1 MGYSGVLDSGK
12 KISHSIL
19 NPEILENAKR
29 RFGRFFRKKE
39 GKLIMYIDVIK
50 GQELNVYVSES
61 LEDPSNVMFPV
72 FKQALQALAGIVGQ
86 AREFERYDQRDGDFC
101 RQERLFR
108 YSSNIIAFSGQRG
121 GGKTSTML
129 SFSRIMQR
137 IGKERKEWGDY
148 QELQSA
154 WKELQNVLFIVLSP
168 LEPSVL
174 EGQQSILS
182 VVLSRLYAYGER
194 LMQEANQEG
203 CDEGWLE
210 YVQRKL
216 TRDLQNCQSGIRGV
230 KYQRDAA
237 PQDLRDLQDINDG
250 ARLRQYFSDLVE
262 DLLQLATHR
271 GQREVYW
278 NRIDRET
285 CYQNTADKEAY
296 LVLQLDDAD
305 SQIDHS
311 YQVLEDVRK
320 YLVVPKMVIL
330 MSADVSIFRHLVLEK
345 YAEEFPTLGKVEEE
359 RQPLWADLRRM
370 GSKYLDKL
378 IPSIQLV
385 TLPLLDQLVVQQG
398 DNLELRYLK
407 SKPVGKNELSQPEY
421 VFPWAKDAGL
431 GLQDFLLTAIYQKT
445 GIIFVSHT
453 AYVNNIVP
461 TTMRGTMHLLYLL
474 STMEDIPSHPRDG
487 ELTPESL
494 KKLVERQLPIA
505 EENVSRFSRYFRED
519 WLNSKVTRL
528 DDLAFLRHLS
538 SSARS
543 VQVQLTVD
551 YLLQRY
557 KESLPDG
564 FEREDVDQLDKSSQ
578 ILLEEFMGALHLKHR
593 TQEDFNLSF
602 AIHALFTLGN
612 HCAIW
617 QQKRK
622 AIKEREKVIRDKM
635 GAPDDLLVFD
645 YAPERTYLPST
656 YRVPEA
662 MQSVVADLN
671 EVDVVFSIETEDE
684 YTVYREIESELETER
699 TRGESANVFVNCM
712 MRGSPQYGFEEYN
725 FMNFIN
731 VVLCLQKVSQKKG
744 MGNQVPDR
752 AKGEE
757 NMGYGTQQYRIYE
770 MQERALNIAAN
781 WDVQDHIFKKMRD
794 EFPMQVVD
802 SKGGKI
808 PIGKAL
814 EEIYDR
820 IDTQLRELNSG
831 VLKKDLYN
839 LENNSRNRDNIRFN
853 GIGESFRYATCNGA
867 MISDIMRDWMLRL
880 LKLSHNNQEMELI
893 WDVSDEERH
902 EQSDGAQL
910 DSDVNRLES
919 SLTGVSHSTNGSSGT
934 SADSFS
940 EQPTTQENGSSEES
954 STCNGA
960 PE

>member
-50 GQELNVYVSES
+50 GQELNVYISES
-61 LEDPSNVMFPV
+61 LEDPNNMMFPV
-72 FKQALQALAGIVGQ
+72 FKQALQALAGIVRQ
-86 AREFERYDQRDGDFC
+86 AREFDMYGQRDGDFC
-101 RQERLFR
+101 KQERLFR

-137 IGKERKEWGDY
+137 IGKERKEWSHD
-148 QELQSA
+148 QELQST
-154 WKELQNVLFIVLSP
+154 WKELQNVSFIVLSP

-194 LMQEANQEG
+194 LMQEANQGG
-203 CDEGWLE
+203 CDEEWLE

-278 NRIDRET
+278 NRVDRET

-564 FEREDVDQLDKSSQ
+564 FEREDMDQLDKNSQ
-578 ILLEEFMGALHLKHR
+578 ILLEEFMASLHLKHR
-593 TQEDFNLSF
+593 TQEDFSLSF
-602 AIHALFTLGN
+602 AIHTVFTLGN
-612 HCAIW
+612 HRAIW

-622 AIKEREKVIRDKM
+622 AIRAREKAIQEKK
-635 GAPDDLLVFD
+635 GAPDGLLVFD
-645 YAPERTYLPST
+645 YAPERTYLPDT
-656 YRVPEA
+656 YRVPET
-662 MQSVVADLN
+662 MQSITVNSTRVNLVFTTKYKDIQHIHKVAGVKPN
-671 EVDVVFSIETEDE
+671 PEK
-684 YTVYREIESELETER
+684 RRNQLEAFFAKCMLR
-699 TRGESANVFVNCM
+699 TSPLDRGYLKF
-712 MRGSPQYGFEEYN
+712 N
-725 FMNFIN
+725 FMNFIS
-731 VVLCLQKVSQKKG
+731 VLLCLSESVKADGVGKRVPAG
-744 MGNQVPDR
+744 AGNI
-752 AKGEE
+752 
-757 NMGYGTQQYRIYE
+757 GYGTQQYRLYE
-770 MQERALNIAAN
+770 MQENALCIAAN
-781 WDVQDHIFKKMRD
+781 WDVQDYIFKFMRD
-794 EFPMQVVD
+794 ERSEGLLDDIQGGTTSIDEALVRIYEKVD
-802 SKGGKI
+802 EK
-808 PIGKAL
+808 L
-814 EEIYDR
+814 V
-820 IDTQLRELNSG
+820 QLSCNMF
-831 VLKKDLYN
+831 V
-839 LENNSRNRDNIRFN
+839 RN
-853 GIGESFRYATCNGA
+853 
-867 MISDIMRDWMLRL
+867 
-880 LKLSHNNQEMELI
+880 LKLSTDNTLEVSTIRSNYIAQSFKYSGSENSIIGDVDTFTYMVQLLRLDWHNQRAQL
-893 WDVSDEERH
+893 
-902 EQSDGAQL
+902 QSDKPCLGQESTSDLDAQTETFL
-910 DSDVNRLES
+910 RPP
-919 SLTGVSHSTNGSSGT
+919 TSG
-934 SADSFS
+934 
-940 EQPTTQENGSSEES
+940 EPM
-954 STCNGA
+954 
-960 PE
+960 

>member
-1 MGYSGVLDSGK
+1 
-12 KISHSIL
+12 
-19 NPEILENAKR
+19 
-29 RFGRFFRKKE
+29 
-39 GKLIMYIDVIK
+39 MYIDVIK
-50 GQELNVYVSES
+50 GQELNVYISES
-61 LEDPSNVMFPV
+61 LEDPNNMMFPV
-72 FKQALQALAGIVGQ
+72 FKQALQALAGIVRQ
-86 AREFERYDQRDGDFC
+86 AREFDMYDQRDGDFC
-101 RQERLFR
+101 KQERLFR

-129 SFSRIMQR
+129 SFSKIMQR
-137 IGKERKEWGDY
+137 IGKEGQERQWNGD

-154 WKELQNVLFIVLSP
+154 WKELRNVSFIVLSP

-194 LMQEANQEG
+194 LMQEANQRG
-203 CDEGWLE
+203 GDEEWLE
-210 YVQRKL
+210 YVQRNL
-216 TRDLQNCQSGIRGV
+216 TRDFQNCLSGIRGV

-262 DLLQLATHR
+262 DLLQLATHQ
-271 GQREVYW
+271 GQRERELYW
-278 NRIDRET
+278 SQVDRET
-285 CYQNTADKEAY
+285 CYRNTEDKGAY

-330 MSADVSIFRHLVLEK
+330 MSADVSIFRQLVLEK
-345 YAEEFPTLGKVEEE
+345 YAEEFPALGKVEEE
-359 RQPLWADLRRM
+359 RRPLWADLRRM

-407 SKPVGKNELSQPEY
+407 SKPVGKNKSTETEY
-421 VFPWAKDAGL
+421 VFPWSQNAGL

-453 AYVNNIVP
+453 AYANNIIP

-474 STMEDIPSHPRDG
+474 STMENIPSHARDG
-487 ELTPESL
+487 KLTPEGL
-494 KKLVERQLPIA
+494 KELVERQLPIA
-505 EENVSRFSRYFRED
+505 EENLSRFSRYFRED
-519 WLNSKVTRL
+519 WLNAKVTRL
-528 DDLAFLRHLS
+528 DDLAFLRHLG

-557 KESLPDG
+557 RESLPDG
-564 FEREDVDQLDKSSQ
+564 FERESMDQLDKSSQ

-602 AIHALFTLGN
+602 AIHTLFTLGN
-612 HCAIW
+612 HRAIW

-622 AIKEREKVIRDKM
+622 AIKEREKVIQDQT
-635 GAPDDLLVFD
+635 GVSDDLLIFD
-645 YAPERTYLPST
+645 YAPERTYLPGT
-656 YRVPEA
+656 YRVPGAMKSFVAGSDIIYIVFNIEA
-662 MQSVVADLN
+662 KDDIY
-671 EVDVVFSIETEDE
+671 EK
-684 YTVYREIESELETER
+684 IESALETER
-699 TRGESANVFVNCM
+699 MRGELAGVFVNCM
-712 MRGSPQYGFEEYN
+712 IQGSSQYDFAEYN

-731 VVLCLQKVSQKKG
+731 VVLCLQESAQKKG
-744 MGNQVPDR
+744 MEKQVPDG
-752 AKGEE
+752 AKVGE

-794 EFPMQVVD
+794 EFTIQAVY

-808 PIGKAL
+808 QIDKVL
-814 EEIYDR
+814 KTIYDG
-820 IDTQLRELNSG
+820 IDEQLWELNSG
-831 VLKKDLYN
+831 MLKKDLYN
-839 LENNSRNRDNIRFN
+839 PEDNSQNGAAIRFN
-853 GIGESFRYATCNGA
+853 GIGASFQYATCAGA
-867 MISDIMRDWMLRL
+867 MISDIMGVWMLWL
-880 LKLSHNNQEMELI
+880 LKLGNNQKVELL
-893 WDVSDEERH
+893 WGASDEERQG
-902 EQSDGAQL
+902 QSDGEQL
-910 DSDVNRLES
+910 DSDVKIFEAS
-919 SLTGVSHSTNGSSGT
+919 SPTRVSHSTDGSSGSSADPSSVQSPTQGNGSSG
-934 SADSFS
+934 
-940 EQPTTQENGSSEES
+940 EPTTS
-954 STCNGA
+954 NGA
-960 PE
+960 SE